1 MKKIIFLSLL
11 VIIGIMFSTQ
21 IKRGC
26 LSLLILID
34 SVRPPEKA
42 LMGKL
47 MDGPTK
53 TKVTVTGRGR
63 IVHADL
69 YRPDR
74 LGRQFPLLLVHGVNP
89 SGKDDEQLVL
99 LAKDLARAGFLV
111 LVPDLEGVKT
121 LRFRITDAEDIVQSF
136 LYLVGLEHAGTRGG
150 MMGISCGAGPMLLAS
165 ADPRIRNKISVVA
178 TVGAYYD
185 LRNVLSFALT
195 GAYEYGGHR
204 GYVRPE
210 SSLRWLLAYKNLDLL
225 RSSDDR
231 EKFRTIIEKRNR
243 YEIAAAESLSKSLGS
258 EGRALYA
265 FLVNT
270 DQERFAPLYENLP
283 LPVREYVYQLSPSRA
298 MKYITASFII
308 THGIDDYSVPYT
320 ESMRLADAVVG
331 RDRVRLALIPQF
343 MQSVPVE
350 PSAGDLYQ
358 RYVLGGW
365 RLFSAIYELLE
376 KSAMEGQG
384 TGASKQ

>member
-1 MKKIIFLSLL
+1 
-11 VIIGIMFSTQ
+11 
-21 IKRGC
+21 
-26 LSLLILID
+26 
-34 SVRPPEKA
+34 
-42 LMGKL
+42 
-47 MDGPTK
+47 
-53 TKVTVTGRGR
+53 
-63 IVHADL
+63 
-69 YRPDR
+69 
-74 LGRQFPLLLVHGVNP
+74 
-89 SGKDDEQLVL
+89 
-99 LAKDLARAGFLV
+99 
-111 LVPDLEGVKT
+111 
-121 LRFRITDAEDIVQSF
+121 
-136 LYLVGLEHAGTRGG
+136 
-150 MMGISCGAGPMLLAS
+150 MLLAS

-243 YEIAAAESLSKSLGS
+243 YEIAAAEALAKSLGP
-258 EGRALYA
+258 EGRALYV

-308 THGIDDYSVPYT
+308 THGIDDYSIPYT

-331 RDRVRLALIPQF
+331 KDRVRLALIPQF
-343 MQSVPVE
+343 MQNVPVE
-350 PSAGDLYQ
+350 TSAGDLYQ

-384 TGASKQ
+384 TGASK